1 MLESILITGGL
12 GFIGSNF
19 TNQLTKLY
27 PESNIV
33 VLDINDYC
41 ASSENVDKNEN
52 VHIVIGDI
60 KDADTVK
67 NILEK
72 YKIDTIV
79 HFAAQSHV
87 DNSFKN
93 SIEFTMNN
101 IVGTHVLLECARV
114 YGQIKLFLHMSTDE
128 VYGEVDET
136 GISTEKS
143 LLNPTNPY
151 AASKAGAE
159 FIVRSYHISYKLP
172 IIIVRANNVYGRHQ
186 YPEKVIPRF
195 ICQILNG
202 KNITI
207 QGTGNTRRNFIHI
220 DDICSAIR
228 TIIIKGTIGEIYN
241 IGTDNEYSVM
251 DVASTVC
258 KIAGVNLPD
267 RIEYIA
273 DRLFNDFR
281 YCLTNDKIIS
291 LGWKPEK
298 RVFEEEVKILYEW
311 YKNNKQRYGF

>member
-1 MLESILITGGL
+1 MLESVLITGGL

-19 TNQLTKLY
+19 TNQLAELY
-27 PESNIV
+27 PRSKII

-41 ASSENVDKNEN
+41 ASEDNIHKTDNIE
-52 VHIVIGDI
+52 IVIGDI
-60 KDADTVK
+60 KDADLVK
-67 NILEK
+67 YLLEHH
-72 YKIDTIV
+72 KIDTIV

-93 SIEFTMNN
+93 SISFTMNN
-101 IVGTHVLLECARV
+101 ILGTHVMLECARV

-159 FIVRSYHISYKLP
+159 FIVRSYHTSYKLP

-186 YPEKVIPRF
+186 YPEKVIPKF

-202 KNITI
+202 KKITI
-207 QGTGNTRRNFIHI
+207 QGTGKTRRNFIHV

-228 TIIIKGTIGEIYN
+228 MIMLRGIIGEIYN
-241 IGTDNEYSVM
+241 IGTDNEYSVT
-251 DVASTVC
+251 DVAETIC
-258 KIAGVNLPD
+258 KIAGINLLD
-267 RIEYIA
+267 RIEYIP

-281 YCLTNDKIIS
+281 YCLTNDKVIA
-291 LGWKPEK
+291 LGWQPKV
-298 RVFEEEVKILYEW
+298 RSFEDEIRILYKW
-311 YKNNKQRYGF
+311 YSQNKSRYGF

>member
-1 MLESILITGGL
+1 MNSILVTGGL

-19 TNQLTKLY
+19 TNTIAKLY
-27 PESNIV
+27 PESKIV
-33 VLDINDYC
+33 VLDICDYC
-41 ASSENVDKNEN
+41 SSPEN
-52 VHIVIGDI
+52 VHSNPNVSVVVGDI
-60 KDADTVK
+60 KNTDMVK
-67 NILEK
+67 YLLELHQ
-72 YKIDTIV
+72 IDTIV

-93 SIEFTMNN
+93 SITFTMNN
-101 IVGTHVLLECARV
+101 VLGTHVLLECARV

-172 IIIVRANNVYGRHQ
+172 VIIVRANNVYGRHQ

-207 QGTGNTRRNFIHI
+207 QGTGKTRRNFIHV
-220 DDICSAIR
+220 DDICSAIH
-228 TIIIKGTIGEIYN
+228 TIITKGTVGEIYN
-241 IGTDNEYSVM
+241 IGTENEYSVM
-251 DVASTVC
+251 DVAETVC
-258 KIAGVNLPD
+258 KIAGVELPN
-267 RIEYIA
+267 RVEYIP

-281 YCLTNDKIIS
+281 YCLTNDKLVA
-291 LGWKPEK
+291 LGWTPQS
-298 RVFEEEVKILYEW
+298 RSFDTEVKILYEW
-311 YKNNKQRYGF
+311 YKENKHRYGF